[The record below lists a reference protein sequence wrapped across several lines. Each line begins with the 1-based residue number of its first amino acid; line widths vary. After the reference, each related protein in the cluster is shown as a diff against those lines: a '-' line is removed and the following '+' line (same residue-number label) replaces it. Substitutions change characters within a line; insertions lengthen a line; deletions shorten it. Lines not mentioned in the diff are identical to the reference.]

1 MGKKI
6 YSFFCLFCA
15 LFGGCLTASAQAF
28 EAAPISSLEEITSGE
43 NTYYAL
49 MAVDK
54 KNAAGAWNS
63 RNETFLFVNSANASK
78 HYVQFGTAMTKD
90 DVVGKLESNPEYFFK
105 LEASGDGYKF
115 QNLKT
120 GGYFYQT
127 EVSGKTFTQTMSSS
141 TEEPGVYTFE
151 AYAEDYNGSKTFSI
165 KDGSKYLG
173 QYSSGANVNN
183 DYTEPGKF
191 TFVIYKVAASATAI
205 NASFYYYNADGTQP
219 LNSDAFIASA
229 SETAKTVGALS
240 KALPAYIS
248 ATFYADEAFTA
259 EVAPETEVTAST
271 TYYVKTYYNENFKFP
286 HTSNEYFAL
295 KMGDNYLGTYFG
307 VTAPNNENKYSIAT
321 TIDGDWYKG
330 FSIIGYNGKKL
341 YYDGTYINW
350 SETEDY
356 KWKIS
361 NDMKFTIQDG
371 TKYLAVYPTNCL
383 ASASY
388 AAELASSDAATAILG
403 TVTATEPEYVGQLPY
418 ETSGLTFDQIVK
430 GIDLTNGTYYFIEKA
445 TDASTVL
452 SSSDATATFGGS
464 AASATF
470 ETKAN
475 KGFNELWQ
483 YQDGYFI
490 HANSGLKLTASALDA
505 SGTVWHKTATGT
517 AQAYKLNNGTAD
529 FTAAEND
536 TWKFRLAKSVTIS
549 LTEKNGTSYATTCA
563 PVALTLPED
572 DTDTKLYIEKS
583 HTENSLSVVPATA
596 VAANTGIYIENTSGA
611 TSATLLFAE
620 SGTAPSAD
628 APILYGTNVTL
639 DISSDDHSF
648 YRTLGFN
655 SADKIGFFKPSNS
668 IDSIPANRAFLHFT
682 SAPTSAFYIDF
693 DGTTTGIDTL
703 LPAAAAE
710 LDQNAP
716 VYDLSGRR
724 MQGTLRTGIYLQNGH
739 KFMVK

>member
-1 MGKKI
+1 MKLFTYK
-6 YSFFCLFCA
+6 FFCLLGF
-15 LFGGCLTASAQAF
+15 LLIGGGNLTAQTLTKVTSLAEINATDSYVLQYNGTCAYGYSGTTYFYAASADATVIACSTSLDTSNKGYFFKFEINSDGTYQIKNEITNNPYLKQTSFVSTPEKDWAIVYNSTSQSFCVAWRYSTTYQALYGYSATQANRLGGLTSDKLANNAYINIYKVQT
-28 EAAPISSLEEITSGE
+28 AAPIDVTINYFDAANNAITTKALTPNKGEKSLSDLLEPIPTYITAK
-43 NTYYAL
+43 YYL
-49 MAVDK
+49 
-54 KNAAGAWNS
+54 
-63 RNETFLFVNSANASK
+63 
-78 HYVQFGTAMTKD
+78 
-90 DVVGKLESNPEYFFK
+90 VVG
-105 LEASGDGYKF
+105 
-115 QNLKT
+115 
-120 GGYFYQT
+120 
-127 EVSGKTFTQTMSSS
+127 
-141 TEEPGVYTFE
+141 
-151 AYAEDYNGSKTFSI
+151 
-165 KDGSKYLG
+165 
-173 QYSSGANVNN
+173 
-183 DYTEPGKF
+183 
-191 TFVIYKVAASATAI
+191 
-205 NASFYYYNADGTQP
+205 
-219 LNSDAFIASA
+219 
-229 SETAKTVGALS
+229 ET
-240 KALPAYIS
+240 
-248 ATFYADEAFTA
+248 
-259 EVAPETEVTAST
+259 ETEVADINAPISENA
-271 TYYVKTYYNENFKFP
+271 TYKVVTSYNENFKFP

-295 KMGDNYLGTYFG
+295 KMGDYYLGTYFG
-307 VTAPNNENKYSIAT
+307 ITAPNNENKYSIAT

-549 LTEKNGTSYATTCA
+549 LTEKDGTSYATTCA
-563 PVALTLPED
+563 PIALTLPVD

-583 HTENSLSVVPATA
+583 HTENSLSVEPATA

-611 TSATLLFAE
+611 TSATLLFTE
-620 SGTAPSAD
+620 SGAEPSAET
-628 APILYGTNVTL
+628 PILHGTNVTL
-639 DISSDDHSF
+639 DISSDDHSL

-655 SADKIGFFKPSNS
+655 SDSKIGFFKPADS
-668 IDSIPANRAFLHFT
+668 ITKIPANRAFLHFT

-724 MQGTLRTGIYLQNGH
+724 IQGTLRTGIYLQNGR